1 MKKQSLLEQ
10 VAKNLPK
17 NMRTLNWE
25 QKVKPEHQSAL
36 AEIRAAWLE
45 GEFGHSIYPAARA
58 IAKTLNESGISDVR
72 HSGVLRWLRGD

>member
-17 NMRTLNWE
+17 DMRTVNWE
-25 QKVKPEHQSAL
+25 QKVKPEHKSAL

-45 GEFGHSIYPAARA
+45 GKFGHAIYPASRA

-72 HSGVLRWLRGD
+72 QSGVIRWLRGD

>member
-1 MKKQSLLEQ
+1 MKKPSLLEQ
-10 VAKNLPK
+10 IAKNLPK

-45 GEFGHSIYPAARA
+45 GKFGHSIYPAARA
-58 IAKTLNESGISDVR
+58 IAKTLNESGISGVR
-72 HSGVLRWLRGD
+72 QNGVLRWLRGD

>member
-10 VAKNLPK
+10 IAKNLPK
-17 NMRTLNWE
+17 NTRTLNWE

-45 GEFGHSIYPAARA
+45 GKFGQSVYPAARA
-58 IAKTLNESGISDVR
+58 IAKTLNESEISDVR
-72 HSGVLRWLRGD
+72 QNGVIRWLRGD